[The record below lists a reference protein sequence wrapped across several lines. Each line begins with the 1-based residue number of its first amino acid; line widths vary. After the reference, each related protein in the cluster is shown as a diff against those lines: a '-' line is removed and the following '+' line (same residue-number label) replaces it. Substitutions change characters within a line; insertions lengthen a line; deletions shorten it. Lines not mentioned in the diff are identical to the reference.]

1 MDILEF
7 GNVIVSEI
15 RDVLGA
21 DIEVELKD
29 IDKNNGV
36 KYHAVIIRKKEDTVA
51 PTIYIDNWFEEFKN
65 GRVLM
70 SIVKEIID
78 IYKEHTPAGNV
89 DMDFFGDF
97 SKVNDKLFFKLV
109 NYDKNESFL
118 EEVPYRQFEDL
129 ALVPL
134 CRVVNE
140 YLGSGV
146 IVIKNEHL
154 RAWEIS
160 SEELWENVMENA
172 AHVTPYTVES
182 ILECLGGEFGGDIPD
197 DPECNMYVISNKEKT
212 YGASAFLYPGVLK
225 HVSKKLNDNLII
237 IPSSIHEV
245 IVIPGS
251 SDIVDNQRL
260 ISMVKEVNSTVVSN
274 EEILS
279 DNIYYY
285 DSIHDTISLI
295 S

>member
-7 GNVIVSEI
+7 GKVIVSEI
-15 RDVLGA
+15 IDMLGD
-21 DIEVELKD
+21 DIEVELKG

-51 PTIYIDNWFEEFKN
+51 PTIYIDNLFEEFRN

-70 SIVKEIID
+70 SIVKEIVD
-78 IYKEHTPAGNV
+78 IYKEHTPVGIV
-89 DMDFFGDF
+89 DMDFFEDF
-97 SKVNDKLFFKLV
+97 AKVSDKLFFKLV
-109 NYDKNESFL
+109 NYDKNEEYL
-118 EEVPYRQFEDL
+118 EDVPYRQFEDL

-134 CRVVNE
+134 CRVVNK

-154 RAWEIS
+154 KNWEIS
-160 SEELWENVMENA
+160 REELWENVMDNA
-172 AHVTPYTVES
+172 ANVTPYTMES
-182 ILECLGGEFGGDIPD
+182 ILECLGGEFGEDIPD
-197 DPECNMYVISNKEKT
+197 DPGCNMYVISNKEKT

-245 IVIPGS
+245 IVLPGS
-251 SDIVDNQRL
+251 SDVVDNERL
-260 ISMVKEVNSTVVSN
+260 ISMVKEVNSTVVSE

-285 DSIHDTISLI
+285 DSILDTISLI